1 MVSSGLVRRTAVAV
15 CAGGIAGMIVSSI
28 LNHNGAAI
36 TFGLITAAA
45 VLCSMV
51 ATAVAADVTRQLSG
65 SGALPGPLLAVA
77 PAAREGET
85 GGDDL
90 VEPASSRAPI
100 RMGHETEVG
109 AEEQAALV
117 ERLVEGLVETGTED
131 AALRDVV
138 RESVRLGRILAAR

>member
-1 MVSSGLVRRTAVAV
+1 MVSSGLVRRTAVGV

-65 SGALPGPLLAVA
+65 AAALPGPLLAVA
-77 PAAREGET
+77 PPAREDQT
-85 GGDDL
+85 GGGDV
-90 VEPASSRAPI
+90 VEPASSRSPI
-100 RMGHETEVG
+100 RRKQETEVSE
-109 AEEQAALV
+109 EEQAALV

-131 AALRDVV
+131 AALRELV
-138 RESVRLGRILAAR
+138 RESVRLGRILAVR